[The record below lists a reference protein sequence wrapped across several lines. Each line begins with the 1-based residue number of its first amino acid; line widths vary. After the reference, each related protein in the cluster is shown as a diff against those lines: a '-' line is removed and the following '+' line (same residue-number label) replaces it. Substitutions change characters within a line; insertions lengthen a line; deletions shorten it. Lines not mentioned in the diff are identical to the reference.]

1 MNYLRVYNQ
10 LIAKSKIRSA
20 TKKEAD
26 LILGYSERHHIIP
39 KCMGGDNT
47 LNNLCFLSAREH
59 FIAHFL
65 LIKIYPKEYKLVYA
79 CHRLAFDKQGNRIK
93 SSKLYESIKKANI
106 NIRKSFN
113 KYNCESIKRQSEKLT
128 GRTKETHEGL
138 RILSNKKMGRTKH
151 NDVSVKKMSE
161 TKTGRT
167 KETHEGI
174 RKQSEKLTGRTKE
187 THEGLRIMSEK
198 KAKLSL
204 QTKIKLVELRDNGY
218 SIEDIKQ
225 WVQENFPDYTEVS
238 ISGLYKSISNTRKY
252 LRNV

>member
-1 MNYLRVYNQ
+1 V
-10 LIAKSKIRSA
+10 

-47 LNNLCFLSAREH
+47 PDNLCFLSAREH

-65 LIKIYPKEYKLVYA
+65 LIKIYPKEHKLIYA

-93 SSKLYESIKKANI
+93 SSKIYDSIKTTNS

-113 KYNCESIKRQSEKLT
+113 KYNCEGVKRQSEKLT
-128 GRTKETHEGL
+128 GRTKETHRGL
-138 RILSNKKMGRTKH
+138 QIISEKKKGKTKE
-151 NDVSVKKMSE
+151 NDISVRKMSE

-167 KETHEGI
+167 KETHDGT
-174 RKQSEKLTGRTKE
+174 RRQSEKLTGRTKE
-187 THEGLRIMSEK
+187 THKGLQITSEK
-198 KAKLSL
+198 KSKLTL

-218 SIEDIKQ
+218 SVKEIKE
-225 WVQENFPDYTEVS
+225 WVQENFPDYVEVS
-238 ISGLYKSISNTRKY
+238 LSGLYKSIANTRKY
-252 LRNV
+252 LKNV